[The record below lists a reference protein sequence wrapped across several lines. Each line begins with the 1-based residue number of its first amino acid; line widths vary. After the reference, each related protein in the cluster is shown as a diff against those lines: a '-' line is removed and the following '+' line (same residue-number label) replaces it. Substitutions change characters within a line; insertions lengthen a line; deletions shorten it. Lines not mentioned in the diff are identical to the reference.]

1 MNRRTFLALSGGCAA
16 IVGFPAVAV
25 PGEGGV
31 IRNPVAPEG
40 HDPWVIRR
48 DGWYYYCYSHNGG
61 IWVNRSA
68 IIQDAVQFNGAEVWR
83 PEQGKP
89 WSREIW
95 APELHFL
102 DGRWYIYFAA
112 DDGKNEHHR
121 MYVLE
126 GGKGDARG
134 AYSFGGKISDPSDKW
149 AIDGTVMRHR
159 GKLYFIWSGWEGDEN
174 VSQNIYI
181 ARMRD
186 PLTIT
191 GERATIS
198 RPEYDW
204 ETIGRPLIN
213 EGPEVLTH
221 GRNVFVIYSASGSW
235 TDDYCLGQL
244 KLTGADPM
252 NPDSWTKKRMPVFGR
267 TGTVFGPG
275 HASFVKSPD
284 GSEDWIVYHAAK
296 KQGAGWNRNTRM
308 QRFTWSADGDP
319 CFDYPVSEGI
329 DIPEPSKR

>member
-1 MNRRTFLALSGGCAA
+1 MNRRLFLALSGVYAA
-16 IVGFPAVAV
+16 TAWFPAFSPAETSGIVT
-25 PGEGGV
+25 
-31 IRNPVAPEG
+31 NPVAPEG
-40 HDPWVIRR
+40 HDPWVIRS

-68 IIQDAVQFNGAEVWR
+68 DLRDAVQFHGTEVWR
-83 PEQGKP
+83 SEPGKP

-121 MYVLE
+121 MYALK
-126 GGKGDARG
+126 GGGDALG
-134 AYSFGGKISDPSDKW
+134 TYDFAGKISDPSDRW
-149 AIDGTVMRHR
+149 AIDGTVLRHR

-174 VSQNIYI
+174 VRQDLYI

-186 PLTIT
+186 PLAIE
-191 GERATIS
+191 GERAMIS

-213 EGPEVLTH
+213 EGPEVLTR
-221 GRNVFVIYSASGSW
+221 GRDVFVIYSASGSW

-252 NPDSWTKKRMPVFGR
+252 KPSSWTKKPTPVFGR

-275 HASFVKSPD
+275 HASFTKSPD

-296 KQGAGWNRNTRM
+296 KRGSGWDRNTRM
-308 QRFTWSADGDP
+308 QRFTWDVDGNP
-319 CFDYPVSEGI
+319 SFGYPVSEGVGMRG
-329 DIPEPSKR
+329 PSK

>member
-204 ETIGRPLIN
+204 ETIGRPLTR
-213 EGPEVLTH
+213 GPAVQ
-221 GRNVFVIYSASGSW
+221 A
-235 TDDYCLGQL
+235 
-244 KLTGADPM
+244 P
-252 NPDSWTKKRMPVFGR
+252 GR
-267 TGTVFGPG
+267 TVNSSNPP
-275 HASFVKSPD
+275 A
-284 GSEDWIVYHAAK
+284 E
-296 KQGAGWNRNTRM
+296 AGLPPQPRALKITAR
-308 QRFTWSADGDP
+308 T
-319 CFDYPVSEGI
+319 
-329 DIPEPSKR
+329 PEPVPWRHRACRVRPYVTVTAGPPRS